1 MDLKI
6 HFAVAGCGVISR
18 FHLNAIRS
26 IEDAALCG
34 VYDTLPESAQRAAAE
49 YGVQAYPDF
58 GALLADETVDAV
70 CICTPSHLHAPL
82 ALKAI
87 AAGKHVLVEKPIA
100 LTLEDCDAIS
110 AAAKRAG
117 VLVGVVSQLRY
128 GAAIARV
135 RHALE
140 TGLLGR
146 ITRCDLYMKY
156 YRPQSYYDSGT
167 WRGTLSM
174 DGGGALMNQGIHGI
188 DLVRY
193 LMGPVDSIYA
203 LSGTLVRD
211 IEVEDTLTAALAWH
225 CGAHGV
231 IEASVADYPGFPRR
245 IEINGENG
253 TIILE
258 EDRIAKWEVEGEA
271 AGHMYE
277 QPAASDVRS
286 HSEASAIDPSGHVA
300 QLRNFIDAVRGEG
313 QLLVDD
319 AEGRK
324 ALALVLAAYR
334 SAQAG
339 MPVVP

>member
-1 MDLKI
+1 MDLKV
-6 HFAVAGCGVISR
+6 HFAIAGCGVISR

-26 IEDAALCG
+26 IEDAALRG
-34 VYDTLPESAQRAAAE
+34 VYDAVPESAQRAAEE
-49 YGVQAYPDF
+49 YGVQAYPDYA
-58 GALLADETVDAV
+58 ALLADDTVDAV
-70 CICTPSHLHAPL
+70 CICTPSHLHAQL
-82 ALKAI
+82 ALQAI
-87 AAGKHVLVEKPIA
+87 AAGKHVMVEKPIA

-128 GAAIARV
+128 GQGIARV

-140 TGLLGR
+140 IGLLGR

-193 LMGPVDSIYA
+193 LMGPADSIYA
-203 LSGTLVRD
+203 LSSTLVRD
-211 IEVEDTLTAALAWH
+211 IEVEDTLTAIVAWH

-231 IEASVADYPGFPRR
+231 IQASVGDYPGFPRR
-245 IEINGENG
+245 IEINGETG
-253 TIILE
+253 TIVME
-258 EDRIAKWEVEGEA
+258 EDRIIKWEIEGNTV
-271 AGHMYE
+271 GHIYE
-277 QPAASDVRS
+277 QPSAAKVRS

-334 SAQAG
+334 SAETG
-339 MPVVP
+339 LPVVL